1 MNIGLQRLLE
11 GILATLRD
19 DVIPHVT
26 EPYARGQAVG
36 VIDLLNN
43 IGPRLEWARG
53 PLLVDIEEKRAV
65 LHAVAGHI
73 PGAALPVGHE
83 AIGVTTDL
91 QAERD
96 RLDGLICDVLA
107 ELMGEGASNFP
118 ERDQAL
124 ALIRGHL
131 HDSLTREMKLTRKP
145 LFAEIASGKQ
155 EPQQASAAPGGREG
169 SNR

>member
-1 MNIGLQRLLE
+1 MNIALERLLE
-11 GILATLRD
+11 GIITTLRN

-26 EPYARGQAVG
+26 EAYARGQAVG

-53 PLLVDIEEKRAV
+53 PLLIDIEEKRA
-65 LHAVAGHI
+65 LLRAVAKCLS
-73 PGAALPVGHE
+73 AALPVGDE

-96 RLDGLICDVLA
+96 RLDALIGDALA
-107 ELMGEGASNFP
+107 ELMGEGASNSP

-124 ALIRGHL
+124 ALIRRHL

-155 EPQQASAAPGGREG
+155 KPP
-169 SNR
+169 

>member
-1 MNIGLQRLLE
+1 MNIALERLLE
-11 GILATLRD
+11 GIITILRN
-19 DVIPHVT
+19 DVIPQVT

-53 PLLVDIEEKRAV
+53 PLLLDIEEKRAL
-65 LHAVAGHI
+65 LHAVARHL
-73 PGAALPVGHE
+73 PGVVLPVGNE

-96 RLDGLICDVLA
+96 RLDGLIGDALA
-107 ELMGEGASNFP
+107 ELMGEGAQSSP

-124 ALIRGHL
+124 ALIRRHL

-145 LFAEIASGKQ
+145 LFAEIASGKGK
-155 EPQQASAAPGGREG
+155 PP
-169 SNR
+169 

>member
-1 MNIGLQRLLE
+1 MNIGLERLLD
-11 GILATLRD
+11 GIMTTLRN

-26 EPYARGQAVG
+26 EAYARGQAVG

-43 IGPRLEWARG
+43 IAPRLEWARG
-53 PLLVDIEEKRAV
+53 PLLIDIEEKRAL
-65 LHAVAGHI
+65 LHAVAKI
-73 PGAALPVGHE
+73 LPGAALPVGNE

-96 RLDGLICDVLA
+96 RLDGLIGDALA
-107 ELMGEGASNFP
+107 ELMGEGAPNSP

-124 ALIRGHL
+124 ALIRLHL

-145 LFAEIASGKQ
+145 LFAEIASGKR
-155 EPQQASAAPGGREG
+155 EPP
-169 SNR
+169 